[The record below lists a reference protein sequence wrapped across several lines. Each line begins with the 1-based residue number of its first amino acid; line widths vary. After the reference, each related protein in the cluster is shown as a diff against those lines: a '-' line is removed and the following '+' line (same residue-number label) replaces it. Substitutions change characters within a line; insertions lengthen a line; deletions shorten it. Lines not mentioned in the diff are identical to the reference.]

1 MDSHVGLPQHP
12 SKRSGKGA
20 NPLYIF
26 QSSVKMKILIKLC
39 SFERVGSPI
48 GNEVAFDFLHQSTK
62 IFDTSM
68 VRFPFKTNSL
78 HHLSPENYHDI
89 LNMKKVVGSAHHPRF
104 WPKYNI
110 SPTSLPCHVN
120 DSITAGNCRP
130 MITSKSETNNWDIE
144 VSPANISP
152 TWISPEI
159 RGCPFLSYLLG

>member
-1 MDSHVGLPQHP
+1 MFLWASWVT
-12 SKRSGKGA
+12 
-20 NPLYIF
+20 YWEW
-26 QSSVKMKILIKLC
+26 SSFRLFTSINQDFWHKHGEVSIQNKFLTPPEPRKL
-39 SFERVGSPI
+39 SW
-48 GNEVAFDFLHQSTK
+48 HT
-62 IFDTSM
+62 
-68 VRFPFKTNSL
+68 
-78 HHLSPENYHDI
+78 

-159 RGCPFLSYLLG
+159 RGCPFLSYLLGWGRVRSLQSGPEIPICPEQPGALGWVS